1 MATPNPLSLLGFGK
15 KPAATPSASAP
26 AQPKAG
32 QPVAPWADAPAPA
45 PEASPPLLSVVKGNP
60 TEEELAALTSLVL
73 ALQAQADSQKETTL
87 EMWQRRLNR
96 TQRLGMKLRP
106 GHGSWKRARPQ

>member
-15 KPAATPSASAP
+15 KPAATPS
-26 AQPKAG
+26 
-32 QPVAPWADAPAPA
+32 APAPA

-73 ALQAQADSQKETTL
+73 ALQAQADSQQETTL